1 MVGEGVGSGSP
12 KPDMVSLHRAVSGGE
27 GWGEGVV
34 EGVLAVLAGGGELGR
49 LCTQQ
54 YLEHLLRLYLLED
67 RLVSKQVFCQMC
79 CCYTHPSMGE
89 FQGQDDRIV
98 EQILEEIRF

>member
-12 KPDMVSLHRAVSGGE
+12 KPDMVSLHRAVSEGE

-67 RLVSKQVFCQMC
+67 RLVSKQVV
-79 CCYTHPSMGE
+79 YTYLYCLIEPRLLLHEE
-89 FQGQDDRIV
+89 FKG
-98 EQILEEIRF
+98 